1 VLVCVFSRI
10 ATSERKKIRIIK
22 QVPVPLS
29 PVCIIYHSEC
39 VSPFFFKKYILT
51 CVQHTCYKA
60 ANQTAATHTT
70 FVVVLLFFKFNDAR
84 IYTPGKQLRGLFF
97 SCLCV
102 HGRLSLA
109 ICHIS
114 LFFFFFLFSGRAMNQ
129 PVFILLCF
137 RESHVIKELVSCVF
151 LSLFCYFCIFHFSPR
166 RGERNPQMCRRA
178 VSFASPLLGVE
189 SFLSQ

>member
-1 VLVCVFSRI
+1 
-10 ATSERKKIRIIK
+10 
-22 QVPVPLS
+22 
-29 PVCIIYHSEC
+29 
-39 VSPFFFKKYILT
+39 
-51 CVQHTCYKA
+51 
-60 ANQTAATHTT
+60 
-70 FVVVLLFFKFNDAR
+70 
-84 IYTPGKQLRGLFF
+84 
-97 SCLCV
+97 
-102 HGRLSLA
+102 
-109 ICHIS
+109 
-114 LFFFFFLFSGRAMNQ
+114 MNQ